1 MLVATTV
8 TLNSGYIDGAVIT
21 PTAGSNNVDFATQ
34 AATGGPIVRF
44 SNYQSTT
51 GFTTATAGVFKIT
64 APIPLTQPIT
74 INGLILVGSGSEL
87 TLTGS
92 SANTL
97 TFSSGSTLYSG
108 SLGTSGANI
117 ISTLDNFGASTQDGL
132 ILSSQLGFASN
143 FANNISGG
151 SGGLTIGGPGT
162 TILPAAFT
170 NNYLGTTT
178 INGGIVQLGNA
189 SSLGNGTQTITLNN
203 GTLQIVA
210 SLTVNNTTTNIA
222 GPVAIDTN
230 PIGGAGA
237 LTLTFDT
244 ALVGSTPSAA
254 LAKINPGTLTLA
266 STEVSTFTG
275 PTFINAGVLSLAR
288 SAASAGIAG
297 PVTVGFT
304 QTLGT
309 LTTGELFFSGS
320 NAMFSA
326 GTNVTV
332 NNDGLVALALRR

>member
-1 MLVATTV
+1 MTRAPGISILFQAGGSGGADFGSATNELLVATTV

-21 PTAGSNNVDFATQ
+21 PPPAAITSTWPRKRPLAVRSCGSAITSPPPVSPPQLRACTRLPN
-34 AATGGPIVRF
+34 
-44 SNYQSTT
+44 TT
-51 GFTTATAGVFKIT
+51 
-64 APIPLTQPIT
+64 LTQPIT

-170 NNYLGTTT
+170 NNYSGTTT

-237 LTLTFDT
+237 
-244 ALVGSTPSAA
+244 
-254 LAKINPGTLTLA
+254 
-266 STEVSTFTG
+266 
-275 PTFINAGVLSLAR
+275 
-288 SAASAGIAG
+288 
-297 PVTVGFT
+297 
-304 QTLGT
+304 
-309 LTTGELFFSGS
+309 
-320 NAMFSA
+320 
-326 GTNVTV
+326 
-332 NNDGLVALALRR
+332 